1 MSTIQNVKELFV
13 PNRIGRLLKIEEN
26 EQTRYQFEV
35 WFEYTRQAMMQLREG
50 VLLAA
55 KNFATNQNETHYS
68 TLEIVSIMPIHYALG
83 ENVGGYP
90 GFVMEA
96 ARNLAADW
104 IFQEDRSQ
112 EDTTII
118 RCIAAPTGLEILESI
133 RGRSLSQEQAL
144 PMVGSD
150 VRILT
155 NEAAQIIVNREISP
169 TDHFVF
175 EGGKWLVDNQIPVYV
190 RAEDFIR
197 VHFGIFGFTGVGKSN
212 LVSTYVATLIHASE
226 NNRHPIKIVLFDL
239 MGEYTVLLLDQVIKL
254 TNAYILAID
263 EYALPRRVVSFL
275 CGDTE
280 DRENAIR
287 DLLNTCLYP
296 KPLYGMRSEFR
307 PAFESL
313 LEGNKI
319 RIYQKPKRTIRTFL
333 QDNVEKLTQGNLGG
347 SRAIINTIIENL
359 ETLREN
365 IISPQLVQGIITAI
379 DQLISGR
386 LRQATLEGV
395 GDTAISH
402 IRQKILQN
410 IQIADKGLTQ
420 TAINNLREFR
430 SALQAELRSTQREYP
445 PNVALSIDE
454 IIENLNNPN
463 CSTLSIIQSHDPD
476 YLREFAY
483 ELGLKL
489 FENRRINGIISP
501 LVSFIFDEADE
512 FIPGQYEKESSYAKS
527 AYIAE
532 MLARRGRKF
541 GLGIGICTQRT
552 RYLKTSVM
560 AQPHTY
566 LISKMPRIT
575 DRQAVQEAFGL
586 SEEMFRQTFKFAPG
600 DWLIASYDA
609 IGIKGVPIP
618 IHAKDAN
625 ERIKNFVK
633 SINKKD

>member
-1 MSTIQNVKELFV
+1 
-13 PNRIGRLLKIEEN
+13 
-26 EQTRYQFEV
+26 
-35 WFEYTRQAMMQLREG
+35 
-50 VLLAA
+50 
-55 KNFATNQNETHYS
+55 
-68 TLEIVSIMPIHYALG
+68 
-83 ENVGGYP
+83 
-90 GFVMEA
+90 
-96 ARNLAADW
+96 
-104 IFQEDRSQ
+104 
-112 EDTTII
+112 
-118 RCIAAPTGLEILESI
+118 
-133 RGRSLSQEQAL
+133 
-144 PMVGSD
+144 
-150 VRILT
+150 
-155 NEAAQIIVNREISP
+155 
-169 TDHFVF
+169 
-175 EGGKWLVDNQIPVYV
+175 
-190 RAEDFIR
+190 
-197 VHFGIFGFTGVGKSN
+197 
-212 LVSTYVATLIHASE
+212 
-226 NNRHPIKIVLFDL
+226 
-239 MGEYTVLLLDQVIKL
+239 
-254 TNAYILAID
+254 
-263 EYALPRRVVSFL
+263 
-275 CGDTE
+275 
-280 DRENAIR
+280 
-287 DLLNTCLYP
+287 
-296 KPLYGMRSEFR
+296 MRSEFR

-347 SRAIINTIIENL
+347 SRAIINTLIENL

-618 IHAKDAN
+618 IRAKDAN